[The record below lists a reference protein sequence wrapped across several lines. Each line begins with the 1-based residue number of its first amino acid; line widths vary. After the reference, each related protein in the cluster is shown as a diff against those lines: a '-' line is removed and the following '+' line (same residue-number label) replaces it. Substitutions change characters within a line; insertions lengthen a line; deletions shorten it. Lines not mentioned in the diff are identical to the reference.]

1 MDKKSTITTSW
12 YWDFLCVELDS
23 NYKPTDDV
31 VGVCIFLFQ
40 YFLVCPSYQGDDFIE
55 DRVKEA

>member
-1 MDKKSTITTSW
+1 M
-12 YWDFLCVELDS
+12 ELDS

-40 YFLVCPSYQGDDFIE
+40 YFLCAHHT
-55 DRVKEA
+55 RVMTLLKTESRRLR